1 MGIVSSQSKNKISGF
16 TIVELVI
23 VLVIISVLVSIG
35 VVAYLGMNDR
45 AKEIAKETKLRNT
58 QKQLEAHRT
67 IYGQY
72 PKTVDCSKPVGIDNI
87 CLEGQQ
93 GPLYIPDDDG
103 FRFGIKDDKKKVID
117 EIDQDGKIT
126 QTPMAWKQVSVGG
139 NYSCGIYYDDKVYCW
154 GYNGY
159 GEVGVGSAETKIF
172 NPTAIKGDL
181 ANKRVKLVTTGRFH
195 VCALTLDGQAYCW
208 GWNNW
213 GEVGDG
219 TYQEK
224 RLPVKVKATTPEDVL
239 YDKTIKQISA
249 SNRST
254 CAVASDNKAY
264 CWGDNSNHQAGT
276 GVVGNLFKPHA
287 VQGDLAMKNID
298 SVLAGSY
305 HSCALTVD
313 REFYCWGYNSGY
325 QPFGFK
331 TNDEKGIVKLPT
343 LANDSLLAEVELRR
357 LVLSFTDQGPHS
369 CAIGQD
375 NKAYCWGSNDYGQLG
390 NGVSVGGIRQISL
403 KDESN
408 SDQVKDISTGN
419 RYTCAISLN
428 NKAYCWGYNNYG
440 QLGNN
445 TKTISQSPVAVQGEI
460 ANKVVSGISAGMNHT
475 CAIADGDIYC
485 WGRNVYG
492 ELGDGTTNE
501 SLLPIKIKDPIN

>member
-208 GWNNW
+208 GWNNC

-224 RLPVKVKATTPEDVL
+224 RLPMEVKATVPEDAL
-239 YDKTIKQISA
+239 YGKTIKQISA
-249 SNRST
+249 GNRYT

-264 CWGDNSNHQAGT
+264 CWGGNNNYEAGIGIT
-276 GVVGNLFKPHA
+276 GHLKKPHA
-287 VQGDLAMKNID
+287 VQGDLVGNNID
-298 SVLAGSY
+298 TVLPGCA
-305 HSCALTVD
+305 HSCALTID
-313 REFYCWGYNSGY
+313 KKFYCWGYNSGY
-325 QPFGFK
+325 RPFGFN
-331 TNDEKGIVKLPT
+331 TTSNEVKLPI
-343 LANDSLLAEVELRR
+343 LARDGLLAEIELKR
-357 LVLSFTDQGPHS
+357 LVLSFLDQGPHN
-369 CAIGQD
+369 CAIDKD
-375 NKAYCWGSNDYGQLG
+375 NKAYCWGSNNYGQLG
-390 NGVSVGGIRQISL
+390 DQVSVGGIRQI
-403 KDESN
+403 KIKNEDN
-408 SDQVKDISTGN
+408 SDKIKDISVGD
-419 RYTCAISLN
+419 RYTCAISFSD
-428 NKAYCWGYNNYG
+428 KVYCWGSNYYG

-445 TKTISQSPVAVQGEI
+445 TKTNSQSPGAVQGEI
-460 ANKVVSGISAGMNHT
+460 ANKTVSGISAGMNHT

-492 ELGDGTTNE
+492 ELGDGTTID
-501 SLLPIKIKDPIN
+501 SLLPVKIKDPVK